1 MRAWIVFGLM
11 ALAGSGAYGA
21 PQIYGWAELG
31 RLEPGGPVLR
41 LKLDTGAD
49 TSSLDARR
57 LREFEHQGER
67 WVSFIVPSE
76 GKGSKRPQERI
87 EREVVRYV
95 HVRGAGGSETRPVV
109 RMAICVGERV
119 FDDEFTLNDRSKMTY
134 PVLLGRNTL
143 RQMGAAVDVNR
154 TFTIDPH
161 CP

>member
-1 MRAWIVFGLM
+1 MRAWMVVGLI
-11 ALAGSGAYGA
+11 ALAGSTAEGA
-21 PQIYGWAELG
+21 PQIYGWAERG
-31 RLEPGGPVLR
+31 RLEPAGPVLR

-67 WVSFIVPSE
+67 WVSFTVHGE
-76 GKGSKRPQERI
+76 GESGKRSERI

-95 HVRGAGGSETRPVV
+95 HVRGAGGKETRPVV
-109 RMAICVGERV
+109 RMTICVGERV
-119 FDDEFTLNDRSKMTY
+119 FDDEFTLNDRSKMSY